1 MGYQGE
7 KASVNQYKSLYDY
20 VKSNVFDTLT
30 IAFNVNKK
38 HTLEGLKKQLPF
50 VYVSKIEENNSVPLV
65 SFDGGIATLFPNELP
80 ETKLIKVAAASPPQW
95 ADSFKDY
102 LTDAFFHVSS
112 GFLRWPK
119 GADLDE
125 EEIIIQTIDNF
136 LKNPMTI
143 EFLDHLGI
151 DHTEF
156 KQEMI
161 GHLKY
166 KAGSQVEDCFRE
178 IMEWMLI
185 INFCVRQKNNKNL
198 NFKQTLPY
206 LIVKD
211 GSLYPYSKTVSS
223 IISGAI
229 ERFLDNEQIFIVG
242 MVKSSRFLS
251 DDGIYRRTIQQY
263 MKGMN
268 QNTFFKLPKEL
279 EKKIDSKDINYE
291 RIFFSI
297 FGGKS
302 VYEVQI
308 SQAQILRDPKVLT
321 QTLDVL
327 NSQVTF
333 QYGGSISTN
342 SFAHIEASLSDREA
356 KHLTNNLRHEI
367 YEKLKENDNESSS
380 NEDGDTNEKA

>member
-1 MGYQGE
+1 MGYNGE
-7 KASVNQYKSLYDY
+7 KASVNQYESLYDY
-20 VKSNVFDTLT
+20 VKSNVFDTLF
-30 IAFNVNKK
+30 IAFSANKK
-38 HTLEGLKKQLPF
+38 HTIEGLKKQLPF
-50 VYVSKIEENNSVPLV
+50 VYASKVEENNDVPLV

-80 ETKLIKVAAASPPQW
+80 ETKLIKVAAASPPEW
-95 ADSFKDY
+95 KDYFEGY
-102 LTDAFFHVSS
+102 LTDSFFHVSS

-119 GADLDE
+119 GASLEE
-125 EEIIIQTIDNF
+125 EEIIIKTIDDS
-136 LKNPMTI
+136 LKNLMMI
-143 EFLDHLGI
+143 ECLDHLGI

-166 KAGSQVEDCFRE
+166 KAGNQVEDCFRE

-185 INFCVRQKNNKNL
+185 VNFAVRQKNNKKL

-211 GSLYPYSKTVSS
+211 GSLYPYSKTVSGIVS
-223 IISGAI
+223 NAI

-242 MVKSSRFLS
+242 MVKSSRFVS
-251 DDGIYRRTIQQY
+251 DDGIYRRTIEQY

-268 QNTFFKLPKEL
+268 ENTFFKLPKDL
-279 EKKIDSKDINYE
+279 EKTIDSKEINYE

-302 VYEVQI
+302 VYEIQI
-308 SQAQILRDPKVLT
+308 SKSHILRDAKILT

-333 QYGGSISTN
+333 QFGGSVSTN

-356 KHLTNNLRHEI
+356 KYLTNELRHEI
-367 YEKLKENDNESSS
+367 YEKLKDDEQDGDDNE
-380 NEDGDTNEKA
+380 